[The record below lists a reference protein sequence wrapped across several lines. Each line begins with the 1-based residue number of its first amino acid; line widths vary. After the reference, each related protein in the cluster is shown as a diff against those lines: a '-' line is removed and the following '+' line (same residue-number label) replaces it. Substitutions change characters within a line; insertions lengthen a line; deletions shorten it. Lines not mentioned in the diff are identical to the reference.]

1 MKFISLT
8 HTNHSEE
15 IIINVEHIS
24 YMLGYSQHTNIL
36 LCGETVITVRE
47 SVEEIKTKINKM

>member
-24 YMLGYSQHTNIL
+24 YMLGYSNHTSIL
-36 LCGETVITVRE
+36 LCGETVITVKE
-47 SVEEIKTKINKM
+47 SVEEIKIKINKM